1 MKQAYLI
8 GMSILLCLGISAQES
23 LEHAALVVN
32 IGVEVRV
39 FDKGQFVDGLTLQ
52 DFEVLEDGVKQKLEA
67 VYLIKKDL
75 ITRKEEKKT
84 KFNPETSRTFFLFFE
99 LSQYLPRVGE
109 AVDFFM
115 ENILLP
121 NDSLIVVTPVNTYRL
136 KEKGLDIKP
145 REEIAKEL
153 KGILKKDAFMGD
165 AEYRSTLKDL
175 EGIASTLSNRL
186 LSPDGEGNSPE
197 KSEKTFQGSGAIST
211 PGIGYLSIEE
221 IVTLY
226 SSYLQKLDTLRKV
239 NEERFYDFAKYL
251 KARDG
256 QKYVFLFYQREFIPQ
271 IDSKTLTQVAGA
283 YQNMGGIDL
292 SHLTLDIAEGYKRD
306 VPVDVDRVRKAFADA
321 SAVVNFLFITKSPEH
336 VPGVTFTEQSNDIF
350 APFMEMA
357 KSTGGFHD
365 SSMNPSRLFQDAV
378 EASENYYLL
387 YYAPKNFK
395 TDGKFRTIEVRIKGK
410 NYIVKYRAGYYGN

>member
-197 KSEKTFQGSGAIST
+197 KSEKT
-211 PGIGYLSIEE
+211 
-221 IVTLY
+221 
-226 SSYLQKLDTLRKV
+226 
-239 NEERFYDFAKYL
+239 
-251 KARDG
+251 
-256 QKYVFLFYQREFIPQ
+256 
-271 IDSKTLTQVAGA
+271 
-283 YQNMGGIDL
+283 
-292 SHLTLDIAEGYKRD
+292 
-306 VPVDVDRVRKAFADA
+306 
-321 SAVVNFLFITKSPEH
+321 
-336 VPGVTFTEQSNDIF
+336 
-350 APFMEMA
+350 
-357 KSTGGFHD
+357 
-365 SSMNPSRLFQDAV
+365 
-378 EASENYYLL
+378 
-387 YYAPKNFK
+387 
-395 TDGKFRTIEVRIKGK
+395 
-410 NYIVKYRAGYYGN
+410 